1 MLRVWPPL
9 RFQLKCFKG
18 EVFSRWQTH
27 SMTASRDHLRS
38 PQKLNNLLYC
48 IWFGRKTTFG
58 SEMLFASKEQWT
70 YHYVVRYHQLKSRGH
85 VRSNELNSSPKNG
98 EKGNLNVPYG
108 YCTFYKCFVFA
119 FCQLLAERLNTEKDR
134 NGDELKLSDQLE
146 NGRIYLLLYK
156 CLKISLKCLYWLK
169 YRPEVYR
176 KWFWLNI
183 FLLSGL
189 CDPNHRIFQ
198 TSSS

>member
-1 MLRVWPPL
+1 MRYSQDD
-9 RFQLKCFKG
+9 RHI
-18 EVFSRWQTH
+18 RWRHHVT
-27 SMTASRDHLRS
+27 LRS

-70 YHYVVRYHQLKSRGH
+70 YHYVVRNHQLKLSGQTRSTKVISKFFRVERSLSDHFRKIFLSTIMNGQFHVDPENLSPWVIWGQNVIWSENNPSHMSSTRVELGH
-85 VRSNELNSSPKNG
+85 DL
-98 EKGNLNVPYG
+98 PYG

-146 NGRIYLLLYK
+146 NGRIYLRLCF
-156 CLKISLKCLYWLK
+156 CLKISS
-169 YRPEVYR
+169 
-176 KWFWLNI
+176 I
-183 FLLSGL
+183 
-189 CDPNHRIFQ
+189 
-198 TSSS
+198 T

>member
-1 MLRVWPPL
+1 MHLIRTQNHIREWNALRQQGAVNLSL
-9 RFQLKCFKG
+9 RCALPSTKI
-18 EVFSRWQTH
+18 T
-27 SMTASRDHLRS
+27 RS
-38 PQKLNNLLYC
+38 
-48 IWFGRKTTFG
+48 
-58 SEMLFASKEQWT
+58 SKVKWAR
-70 YHYVVRYHQLKSRGH
+70 VR
-85 VRSNELNSSPKNG
+85 KNG

-146 NGRIYLLLYK
+146 NGRIYLRLYK